1 MNWPGKATGP
11 HGAHP
16 TEGLVEAQVQGAQG
30 SLFAGDGG
38 GASFTQPPNLKALP
52 EKASQLGFDF
62 DFIFVFQAGSGSGNN
77 GINVCK
83 GFGVCFFFLF
93 FFPLEQFLLI
103 CGVGFPP
110 QLPVFGGAG
119 WRGWAWAGGGGQE
132 GESCVAGQGG
142 RKGSFLPLGL
152 CTGCAAPPPQPRP
165 LLVAPVP
172 PPGSPP

>member
-83 GFGVCFFFLF
+83 GFGVCFFFF
-93 FFPLEQFLLI
+93 FFS
-103 CGVGFPP
+103 
-110 QLPVFGGAG
+110 FGAVSPHLRGWIPTG

>member
-11 HGAHP
+11 HGSHP
-16 TEGLVEAQVQGAQG
+16 TEGLAEAQVQGARG
-30 SLFAGDGG
+30 LCRGWGWRLLHS
-38 GASFTQPPNLKALP
+38 TPYLKALP

-83 GFGVCFFFLF
+83 GFGGFFFFFFF
-93 FFPLEQFLLI
+93 FFPLEQFFLI

-110 QLPVFGGAG
+110 QLPVFGGAPG
-119 WRGWAWAGGGGQE
+119 RRGWAWARGGGRSGR
-132 GESCVAGQGG
+132 GELGGGARRKAGLLLAP
-142 RKGSFLPLGL
+142 GSLHRLCPL
-152 CTGCAAPPPQPRP
+152 TSAP
-165 LLVAPVP
+165 APVGSLVP